1 MSPRDD
7 QQDRELLRR
16 IAQRDRHALEHLY
29 LAYQPRL
36 MQFLARLCSQRETLE
51 EAVNDTF
58 WTVWQK
64 AGEFRG
70 ASRVSTWLI
79 GIAWRHAL
87 KALRRNGDAAVERLA
102 DSAAAEPVAHET
114 QLDDEREQWLAQGL
128 ASLPFEQRA
137 TLELA
142 YFVGHSC
149 QEIADIMDCP
159 VNTVKA
165 RMFQARL
172 KLRNL
177 LPKLEGIE
185 QPAVHLRGHQS

>member
-16 IAQRDRHALEHLY
+16 IAQRDRRALERLY

-36 MQFLARLCSQRETLE
+36 MQFLGRLCSQRETLE

-64 AGEFRG
+64 ADEFRG

-79 GIAWRHAL
+79 GIAWRQAL
-87 KALRRNGDAAVERLA
+87 KGLRRNGDAAVERLA
-102 DSAAAEPVAHET
+102 ESAATEPVARET
-114 QLDDEREQWLAQGL
+114 LLDDEREQWLGQGL
-128 ASLPFEQRA
+128 ATLPLEQRA

-149 QEIADIMDCP
+149 QEIADIMGCP

-185 QPAVHLRGHQS
+185 EPTPLRGNQT

>member
-1 MSPRDD
+1 MTPRDD
-7 QQDRELLRR
+7 QQDRELLHRV
-16 IAQRDRHALEHLY
+16 AERDRRALERLY

-36 MQFLARLCSQRETLE
+36 MQFLSRLCSQREALE

-64 AGEFRG
+64 AHEFRG
-70 ASRVSTWLI
+70 ASRVSTWII

-87 KALRRNGDAAVERLA
+87 KALRRNGDAALERLEGLGA
-102 DSAAAEPVAHET
+102 DEPQSRET
-114 QLDDEREQWLAQGL
+114 LLDDERDQWLAQGL
-128 ASLPFEQRA
+128 ATLPLEQRA

-149 QEIADIMDCP
+149 QEIATIMDCP

-185 QPAVHLRGHQS
+185 QPTPLRGIQP

>member
-16 IAQRDRHALEHLY
+16 IAQRDPQALERLY

-36 MQFLARLCSQRETLE
+36 MQFLARLCAQRETLE

-64 AGEFRG
+64 ADDFRG

-102 DSAAAEPVAHET
+102 ENSSTEPAARET
-114 QLDDEREQWLAQGL
+114 LLDDEREQWLAQGL
-128 ASLPFEQRA
+128 MTLPLEQRA

-149 QEIADIMDCP
+149 QEIAEIMDCP

-177 LPKLEGIE
+177 LPRLEGLE
-185 QPAVHLRGHQS
+185 PPTPLRGNQL